1 MTTTIYSARRILTMN
16 PRRPVATHVA
26 VRDGHVLGAGALDEL
41 AGWGEYELDERFAGK
56 VLMPGFVEGHCHS
69 WEGSAWEDTYLGF
82 FDRTAP
88 DGVLHPGLKSIDEV
102 VERFRA
108 AAASAA
114 ADAAAET
121 GAGLTPGAGKSRSGG
136 LGGPGGAGGSAGLG
150 GAGEA
155 GGPNGSGG
163 RAGASGTR
171 GIPDPS
177 GEPGRSG
184 EAVMGWGF
192 DPIFFGGRRMVA
204 ADLDRVS
211 ATRPVIVMHQSGHIV
226 NVNSEALRRA
236 GITRD
241 TQVQGLVRDAA
252 GAPTG
257 ELQGPALR
265 SIVYRAAGRDR
276 FLDMGRGDSLWRF
289 AASARR
295 AGVTTATDL
304 ANELP
309 EETVASQVAAT
320 ANEDFPLRIVPA
332 FFAAAR
338 PADEGVAWVKSLIPR
353 SHERLRYGLV
363 KLVVD
368 GSIQGF
374 TARLKWPGYY
384 NGHENG
390 LWYVEPNEELPR
402 ILGTFHRAGLQVHIH
417 TNGDEA
423 TEAAI
428 DAIEAVLRGHPD
440 ADARFT
446 LQHCQMA
453 HDAHFRRMARLGIC
467 ANLFANHLY
476 YWGDQHHALT
486 MGPERAGRM
495 DAAGSAKRLG
505 VPFSIH
511 SDAPVTHLAPLFT
524 AWCAVNRT
532 TASGRVL
539 GEAERL
545 TVPDALHAITLG
557 AAFTLKLDTEIGSI
571 EAGKRA
577 DFAILEDDPLA
588 VDPAALK
595 EVAVWGT
602 VVGGRVFPNPEP
614 EAGAAG
620 AATVPAI
627 DPEREPS

>member
-1 MTTTIYSARRILTMN
+1 MNRIVIYSARKIVTMN
-16 PRRPVATHVA
+16 PRRPEATHVA
-26 VRDGHVLGAGALDEL
+26 VGDGRILGTGTLDEL
-41 AGWGEYELDERFAGK
+41 SGWGSVELDDRFAGK
-56 VLMPGFVEGHCHS
+56 VIAPGFVEGHCHS

-88 DGVLHPGLKSIDEV
+88 DGTVHRGLKSIGEV

-108 AAASAA
+108 AAEAEPEGRAGSKAGIGPGTQASARVEA
-114 ADAAAET
+114 GHGGGPET
-121 GAGLTPGAGKSRSGG
+121 GESRPGSGEPDG
-136 LGGPGGAGGSAGLG
+136 ACRLGGAGG
-150 GAGEA
+150 
-155 GGPNGSGG
+155 
-163 RAGASGTR
+163 
-171 GIPDPS
+171 
-177 GEPGRSG
+177 
-184 EAVMGWGF
+184 AVMGWGF

-226 NVNSEALRRA
+226 NVNSELLRRA

-241 TQVQGLVRDAA
+241 TSVQGLVRDAN
-252 GAPTG
+252 GEPTG

-265 SIVYRAAGRDR
+265 SIVYRTAGRDR

-289 AASARR
+289 AESARR

-309 EETVASQVAAT
+309 EETVASQIAITGEA
-320 ANEDFPLRIVPA
+320 DFPLRIVPA
-332 FFAAAR
+332 FFAGGR
-338 PADEGVAWVKSLIPR
+338 PAEEGAAWVQSLIPR

-363 KLVVD
+363 KLVLD

-390 LWYVEPNEELPR
+390 LWYIEPSQELPR
-402 ILGTFHRAGLQVHIH
+402 LLRTYHRAGLHVHIH

-428 DAIEAVLRGHPD
+428 DAIEAVLREHPA

-476 YWGDQHHALT
+476 YWGDQHHTLT
-486 MGPERAGRM
+486 LGPERAERM
-495 DAAGSAKRLG
+495 DAAESARRLG

-524 AWCAVNRT
+524 AWCAVNRV

-545 TVPDALHAITLG
+545 PVADALRAVTLG
-557 AAFTLKLDTEIGSI
+557 AAFTLKLDGEIGSI
-571 EAGKRA
+571 ETGKRA

-595 EVAVWGT
+595 DVEVWGT
-602 VVGGRVFPNPEP
+602 VVGGRVFPNPAP
-614 EAGAAG
+614 GRNG
-620 AATVPAI
+620 
-627 DPEREPS
+627 

>member
-1 MTTTIYSARRILTMN
+1 MTTTIYSARRIITMN
-16 PRRPVATHVA
+16 PRRPEATHVA
-26 VRDGHVLGAGALDEL
+26 VRDGYILGAGVLDEL
-41 AGWGEYELDERFAGK
+41 AGWGDHELDERFADK
-56 VLMPGFVEGHCHS
+56 VIMPGFVEGHCHS

-88 DGVLHPGLKSIDEV
+88 DGVLHPGLKSIDAV

-114 ADAAAET
+114 ADAGTDA
-121 GAGLTPGAGKSRSGG
+121 GAGAGRTRPGGSD
-136 LGGPGGAGGSAGLG
+136 GPDGAGGPDGYD
-150 GAGEA
+150 
-155 GGPNGSGG
+155 GSG
-163 RAGASGTR
+163 RAGA
-171 GIPDPS
+171 P
-177 GEPGRSG
+177 GESGRSSE

-211 ATRPVIVMHQSGHIV
+211 ATRPVLVMHQSGHIV
-226 NVNSEALRRA
+226 NVNSEVLRRA

-241 TQVQGLVRDAA
+241 TNVQGLVRDAH
-252 GAPTG
+252 GEPTG

-265 SIVYRAAGRDR
+265 AIAYRAAGRDR

-289 AASARR
+289 ATSARR

-320 ANEDFPLRIVPA
+320 AREDFPLRIVPA

-338 PADEGVAWVKSLIPR
+338 PADEGVEWVKSLIPR
-353 SHERLRYGLV
+353 GHERLRYGLV
-363 KLVVD
+363 KLVLD

-374 TARLKWPGYY
+374 TARMKWPGYY

-390 LWYVEPNEELPR
+390 LWYIEPGEELPR
-402 ILGTFHRAGLQVHIH
+402 ILGTFHRTGLQVHIH

-428 DAIEAVLRGHPD
+428 DAIETVLREHPA

-476 YWGDQHHALT
+476 YWGDQHYALT

-495 DAAGSAKRLG
+495 DAAGTAKRLG

-524 AWCAVNRT
+524 AWCAVNRR

-539 GEAERL
+539 GEAERI

-571 EAGKRA
+571 ETGKRA

-588 VDPAALK
+588 VAPEALK
-595 EVAVWGT
+595 DVAVWGT
-602 VVGGRVFPNPEP
+602 VVGGRVFPNP
-614 EAGAAG
+614 AAEEVARG
-620 AATVPAI
+620 
-627 DPEREPS
+627 

>member
-1 MTTTIYSARRILTMN
+1 MTTIYSARRILTMN

-26 VRDGHVLGAGALDEL
+26 VRDGRVLGAGTLDEL
-41 AGWGEYELDERFAGK
+41 AGWGDYELDERFAGK
-56 VLMPGFVEGHCHS
+56 VVMPGFVEGHCHS

-88 DGVLHPGLKSIDEV
+88 DGVLHPGLKSIDTV

-108 AAASAA
+108 ATASAT
-114 ADAAAET
+114 ADAGAE
-121 GAGLTPGAGKSRSGG
+121 AGHGAGKSRPGGSGG
-136 LGGPGGAGGSAGLG
+136 PDGAGGPGGPD
-150 GAGEA
+150 
-155 GGPNGSGG
+155 GPG
-163 RAGASGTR
+163 RAGASDT
-171 GIPDPS
+171 P

-241 TQVQGLVRDAA
+241 TNVQGLVRDAD
-252 GAPTG
+252 GEPTG

-265 SIVYRAAGRDR
+265 AIVYRAAGRDR

-289 AASARR
+289 AQSARR

-309 EETVASQVAAT
+309 EKTVASQVAIT
-320 ANEDFPLRIVPA
+320 ADEDFPLRIVPA

-363 KLVVD
+363 KLVLD

-374 TARLKWPGYY
+374 TARMKWPGYY

-390 LWYVEPNEELPR
+390 LWYIEPNEELPR

-428 DAIEAVLRGHPD
+428 DAIETVLRERPA

-495 DAAGSAKRLG
+495 DAAGTAKRLG

-524 AWCAVNRT
+524 AWCAVNRR

-545 TVPDALHAITLG
+545 TVADALHAITLG

-571 EAGKRA
+571 ETGKRA

-588 VDPAALK
+588 VEPAALK
-595 EVAVWGT
+595 DVAVWGT
-602 VVGGRVFPNPEP
+602 VVGGRVFPNPAV
-614 EAGAAG
+614 EAARG
-620 AATVPAI
+620 
-627 DPEREPS
+627 

>member
-1 MTTTIYSARRILTMN
+1 MTTIYSARRIITMN

-41 AGWGEYELDERFAGK
+41 AGWGDYELDERFAGK
-56 VLMPGFVEGHCHS
+56 VVMPGFVEGHCHS

-88 DGVLHPGLKSIDEV
+88 DGVLHPGLKSIDAV
-102 VERFRA
+102 VDRFRA
-108 AAASAA
+108 AATSAT
-114 ADAAAET
+114 ADAE
-121 GAGLTPGAGKSRSGG
+121 PGAGESR
-136 LGGPGGAGGSAGLG
+136 PGGSDGSG

-155 GGPNGSGG
+155 GGPGG
-163 RAGASGTR
+163 AGAPGESGR
-171 GIPDPS
+171 S
-177 GEPGRSG
+177 SG

-241 TQVQGLVRDAA
+241 TNVQGLVRDAH

-309 EETVASQVAAT
+309 EETVASQVATT
-320 ANEDFPLRIVPA
+320 AHEDFPLRIVPA

-338 PADEGVAWVKSLIPR
+338 PADDGVAWVKSLIPR
-353 SHERLRYGLV
+353 GHERLRYGLV
-363 KLVVD
+363 KLVLD

-374 TARLKWPGYY
+374 TARMKWPGYY

-390 LWYVEPNEELPR
+390 LWYIEPNEELPR
-402 ILGTFHRAGLQVHIH
+402 VLGTFHRAGLQVHVH

-428 DAIEAVLRGHPD
+428 DAIETVLRERPA

-495 DAAGSAKRLG
+495 DAAGTAKRLG

-524 AWCAVNRT
+524 AWCAVNRR

-539 GEAERL
+539 GEAERI

-571 EAGKRA
+571 ETGKRA

-588 VDPAALK
+588 VAPEALK
-595 EVAVWGT
+595 DVAVWGT
-602 VVGGRVFPNPEP
+602 VVGGRVFPSP
-614 EAGAAG
+614 AAG
-620 AATVPAI
+620 A
-627 DPEREPS
+627 DREGGSPS

>member
-1 MTTTIYSARRILTMN
+1 MTTTIYSARRIITMN
-16 PRRPVATHVA
+16 PRRPEATHVA
-26 VRDGHVLGAGALDEL
+26 VRDGYILGAGALDEL
-41 AGWGEYELDERFAGK
+41 AGWGGYELDERFADK
-56 VLMPGFVEGHCHS
+56 VIMPGFVEGHCHS

-88 DGVLHPGLKSIDEV
+88 DGVLHPGLKSIDAV

-108 AAASAA
+108 AAGSAA
-114 ADAAAET
+114 AEPAAEEPH
-121 GAGLTPGAGKSRSGG
+121 PGE
-136 LGGPGGAGGSAGLG
+136 
-150 GAGEA
+150 AGEA
-155 GGPNGSGG
+155 GGPGGPGGPG
-163 RAGASGTR
+163 RAGT
-171 GIPDPS
+171 PDMS
-177 GEPGRSG
+177 GETG
-184 EAVMGWGF
+184 EAAMGWGF

-226 NVNSEALRRA
+226 NVNSETLRRV

-241 TQVQGLVRDAA
+241 TNVQGLVRDAH
-252 GAPTG
+252 GEPTG

-265 SIVYRAAGRDR
+265 AIAYRAAGRDR

-309 EETVASQVAAT
+309 EETVASQVAVT
-320 ANEDFPLRIVPA
+320 AHEDFPLRIVPA

-338 PADEGVAWVKSLIPR
+338 PAGEGVEWVKSLIPR
-353 SHERLRYGLV
+353 GHERLRYGLV
-363 KLVVD
+363 KLVLD

-374 TARLKWPGYY
+374 TARMKWPGYY

-390 LWYVEPNEELPR
+390 LWYIEPGDELPR
-402 ILGTFHRAGLQVHIH
+402 ILGTFHRAGLQVHVH

-428 DAIEAVLRGHPD
+428 DAIETVLREHPA

-524 AWCAVNRT
+524 AWCAVNRR

-539 GEAERL
+539 GEAERI
-545 TVPDALHAITLG
+545 TVADALHAITLG

-571 EAGKRA
+571 ETGKRA

-588 VDPAALK
+588 VAPEAFKD
-595 EVAVWGT
+595 VAVWGT
-602 VVGGRVFPNPEP
+602 VVGGRVFPNP
-614 EAGAAG
+614 AAG
-620 AATVPAI
+620 T
-627 DPEREPS
+627 DRG

>member
-1 MTTTIYSARRILTMN
+1 MTTTIYSARRIITMN
-16 PRRPVATHVA
+16 PRRPEATHVA
-26 VRDGHVLGAGALDEL
+26 VRDGHVLGAGVLDEL
-41 AGWGEYELDERFAGK
+41 AGWGDHELDERFADK
-56 VLMPGFVEGHCHS
+56 VIMPGFVEGHCHS

-88 DGVLHPGLKSIDEV
+88 DGVLHPGLKSIDAV

-114 ADAAAET
+114 ADAGTDA
-121 GAGLTPGAGKSRSGG
+121 GAGAGRTRPGGSDGPDGA
-136 LGGPGGAGGSAGLG
+136 GGPGGYDGS
-150 GAGEA
+150 
-155 GGPNGSGG
+155 G
-163 RAGASGTR
+163 RAGA
-171 GIPDPS
+171 P
-177 GEPGRSG
+177 GESGRSSE

-204 ADLDRVS
+204 ADLDWVS
-211 ATRPVIVMHQSGHIV
+211 ATRPVLVMHQSGHIV
-226 NVNSEALRRA
+226 NVNSEVLRRA

-241 TQVQGLVRDAA
+241 TNVQGLVRDAD
-252 GAPTG
+252 GEPTG

-265 SIVYRAAGRDR
+265 AIAYRAAGRDR

-320 ANEDFPLRIVPA
+320 AREDFPLRIVPA

-338 PADEGVAWVKSLIPR
+338 PADEGVEWVKSLIPR
-353 SHERLRYGLV
+353 GHERLRYGLV
-363 KLVVD
+363 KLVLD

-374 TARLKWPGYY
+374 TARMKWPGYY

-390 LWYVEPNEELPR
+390 LWYIEPGEELPR
-402 ILGTFHRAGLQVHIH
+402 ILGTFHRTGLQVHIH

-428 DAIEAVLRGHPD
+428 DAIETVLREHPA

-476 YWGDQHHALT
+476 YWGDQHYALT

-495 DAAGSAKRLG
+495 DAAGTAKRLG

-524 AWCAVNRT
+524 AWCAVNRR

-539 GEAERL
+539 GEAERI

-571 EAGKRA
+571 ETGKRA

-588 VDPAALK
+588 VAPEALK
-595 EVAVWGT
+595 DVAVWGT
-602 VVGGRVFPNPEP
+602 VVGGRVFPNP
-614 EAGAAG
+614 AAEEVARG
-620 AATVPAI
+620 
-627 DPEREPS
+627 